1 MFLFVGAAHWAARE
15 RSDEDTGPYVKN
27 TAVSISAVGAGA
39 LTRPPSLSAE
49 LEPHQPKRRA
59 SNR

>member
-15 RSDEDTGPYVKN
+15 RSDEDTGPYVKD

-39 LTRPPSLSAE
+39 LTRPLSL
-49 LEPHQPKRRA
+49 
-59 SNR
+59 